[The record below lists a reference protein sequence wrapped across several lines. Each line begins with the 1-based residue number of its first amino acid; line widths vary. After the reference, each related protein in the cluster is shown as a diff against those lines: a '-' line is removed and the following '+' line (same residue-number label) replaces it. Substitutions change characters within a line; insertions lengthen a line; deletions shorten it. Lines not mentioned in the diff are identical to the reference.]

1 MGTFYMKRIVLSLLF
16 FLILGCSTSHDV
28 SNDSIYN
35 NMTTSATT
43 EPPLATRGPL
53 VAAELAAR
61 YRDTATTRCDGLDR
75 RPAFLCS
82 GILLR
87 GTATADGFDVW
98 DPSPTAVRVG
108 GTSFSFVR
116 SDYKMKRLA
125 MGYKK
130 GLIFYPVLKTPPN
143 KLKIPVLCFFP
154 VDGDSDHRS
163 DKGCG
168 GISGYAST
176 VACASQGIDTPE
188 KWAGNYQQY
197 ASESHNRR
205 GVCSFDVRD
214 SLAGPN
220 FVKGMQAGRLVTP
233 RAFDIPNDVKMETWE
248 KGAAAVL
255 PIEAFFYVIVGSSSG
270 LTEVQKDQLRF
281 KEVTGES
288 IPIIKVTMPATLD
301 EKVTF
306 AFQAQDQAVN

>member
-1 MGTFYMKRIVLSLLF
+1 MRRVMLCLLF
-16 FLILGCSTSHDV
+16 FLISGCSTSPPTNEDAPLG
-28 SNDSIYN
+28 NI
-35 NMTTSATT
+35 TTSGAM
-43 EPPLATRGPL
+43 EPLLATRGPQ
-53 VAAELAAR
+53 VVAELAAR

-87 GTATADGFDVW
+87 GTATAAGFDVW

-125 MGYKK
+125 MGYTK
-130 GLIFYPVLKTPPN
+130 GLIFYPVLKTPPS
-143 KLKIPVLCFFP
+143 KLKIQVLCFFP

-176 VACASQGIDTPE
+176 VACASQDINTPE
-188 KWAGNYQQY
+188 KWAENYRKY
-197 ASESHNRR
+197 ATANHNRV

-214 SLAGPN
+214 SIDALAGLN
-220 FVKGMQAGRLVTP
+220 FIKGMQAGRLVTP
-233 RAFDIPNDVKMETWE
+233 RAFDIPNDVKMATWE
-248 KGAAAVL
+248 TGAAKVL

-270 LTEVQKDQLRF
+270 LAEVQKDQRRF

-288 IPIIKVTMPATLD
+288 IPIIKVTMPAKLD